1 VPAKSPRAE
10 AAYLWARWLVHPD
23 NIKQTT
29 LAGTGIDPY
38 WRSLFADPDL
48 QKGWADGKD
57 GTRIELDQASH
68 KMLVLPN
75 IPEWPQLQE
84 ALDLGLSQ
92 AYVKQ
97 ATPRDAL
104 ATVAQAWTQTLQ
116 GAGYGAAGKPP
127 YTTQP

>member
-1 VPAKSPRAE
+1 M
-10 AAYLWARWLVHPD
+10 WARWLVQPE
-23 NIKQTT
+23 NIKRTT
-29 LAGTGIDPY
+29 LAATGIDPY
-38 WRSLFADPDL
+38 WRSLFSDPQL
-48 QKGWADGKD
+48 QAGWTDGKN

-68 KMLVLPN
+68 KTLVLPN

-97 ATPRDAL
+97 ATPTDAL
-104 ATVAQAWTQTLQ
+104 GTIAQAWSQTLQ

-127 YTTQP
+127 YAPQT